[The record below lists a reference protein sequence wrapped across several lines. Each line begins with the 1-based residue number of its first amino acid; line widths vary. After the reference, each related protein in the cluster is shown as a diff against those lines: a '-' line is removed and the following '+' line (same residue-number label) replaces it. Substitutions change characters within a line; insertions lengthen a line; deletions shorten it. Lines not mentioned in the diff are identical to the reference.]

1 MVLLEKPNP
10 LKRFKR
16 CSRVEGLV
24 MLTPQNRSTGLEG
37 KQGKGRSPR
46 AGPYL
51 REARRTEELF
61 EPLPQV

>member
-1 MVLLEKPNP
+1 VVLLKNPDP
-10 LKRFKR
+10 LKRLKR

-24 MLTPQNRSTGLEG
+24 MLTLQNSSTGLEG
-37 KQGKGRSPR
+37 EEVKDRSSR
-46 AGPYL
+46 AGPCL